1 MPTVGCK
8 SRLSGRLCNPSQ
20 GCDELLRSRPKFVIL
35 VTVVAVTTA
44 GTPRTQRAIPCS
56 TPLPPPTRAPP
67 PPLEAPGAELP
78 PITDPTG
85 RAVPRRRPPAGP
97 AARGVSAG
105 LAGAALVAVLATGCF
120 PTGPVETWVPDF
132 NNDGRISA
140 DEVDHHKADIVN
152 RVVAAVED
160 QRRAT
165 QRHPFLTCV
174 RHHESDRGAYPHIN
188 GYGAQNPY
196 SSASG
201 AYQFIDSTWRNVSA
215 RCRSRRLRPRR
226 HCARGTS
233 RTPSRCGCTTTVVA
247 PPGPA
252 PAAEPTRSHRT
263 CPPRAGLRAG
273 PWRVRARAVRPR
285 CPPAAPMP

>member
-1 MPTVGCK
+1 MQHST
-8 SRLSGRLCNPSQ
+8 STTDARA
-20 GCDELLRSRPKFVIL
+20 
-35 VTVVAVTTA
+35 TATTA
-44 GTPRTQRAIPCS
+44 A
-56 TPLPPPTRAPP
+56 
-67 PPLEAPGAELP
+67 
-78 PITDPTG
+78 TG
-85 RAVPRRRPPAGP
+85 RRATTGQRPDGSSSPQAPTSRQTRHTRRL
-97 AARGVSAG
+97 AG

-140 DEVDHHKADIVN
+140 DEVEYHKADIVN

-188 GYGAQNPY
+188 GYGAENPY

-215 RCRSRRLRPRR
+215 RAGQGGYSRAASAPWYVQDAVAMWMYNNGGRS
-226 HCARGTS
+226 AWAGT
-233 RTPSRCGCTTTVVA
+233 GC
-247 PPGPA
+247 
-252 PAAEPTRSHRT
+252 
-263 CPPRAGLRAG
+263 
-273 PWRVRARAVRPR
+273 
-285 CPPAAPMP
+285 